1 MPPRTKKAERQS
13 PTMSLESVRRLAG
26 LSRLNLTA
34 SEEERLLSEFSSIL
48 EYFKVLD
55 RSAGPAEDGPTVTPA
70 NLRRD
75 EVGPSDG
82 DGVMKGVPRR
92 KGRLVR
98 APRVF

>member
-1 MPPRTKKAERQS
+1 
-13 PTMSLESVRRLAG
+13 
-26 LSRLNLTA
+26 
-34 SEEERLLSEFSSIL
+34 LLSEFSSIL

-55 RSAGPAEDGPTVTPA
+55 RLAVPVEEGRTVVPAG
-70 NLRRD
+70 LRRD

-82 DGVMKGVPRR
+82 DGLLKGVPRR